1 MKKKVIILIAL
12 CCLFIQAAQSD
23 TLSITDLRTEQLTN
37 PLGLDTPQ
45 PRFSWRLQS
54 GQRNVMQTTYRLF
67 VASSPELLS
76 KNRADVWDSGEV
88 RSDASIWISYQG
100 PSLQPNK
107 RYYWKVQV
115 TTGYR

>member
-54 GQRNVMQTTYRLF
+54 GQRNEMQTTYRLS
-67 VASSPELLS
+67 VAASPERLS
-76 KNRADVWDSGEV
+76 
-88 RSDASIWISYQG
+88 
-100 PSLQPNK
+100 
-107 RYYWKVQV
+107 
-115 TTGYR
+115 

>member
-45 PRFSWRLQS
+45 PRFSCVLPGTSKQES
-54 GQRNVMQTTYRLF
+54 GRRVGFRRGTL
-67 VASSPELLS
+67 
-76 KNRADVWDSGEV
+76 
-88 RSDASIWISYQG
+88 
-100 PSLQPNK
+100 
-107 RYYWKVQV
+107 
-115 TTGYR
+115 

>member
-54 GQRNVMQTTYRLF
+54 G
-67 VASSPELLS
+67 PLLLH
-76 KNRADVWDSGEV
+76 ET
-88 RSDASIWISYQG
+88 SYHHGQ
-100 PSLQPNK
+100 
-107 RYYWKVQV
+107 
-115 TTGYR
+115 